1 MFFGCPVTQFCGDDD
16 AGANLRFAKAADV
29 LRHLSLRV
37 ADKIGDDVGVEQVA
51 HHRSTGSGGKSE
63 MGGKSSSSGASVAN
77 TASRALGGAASMTSR
92 SPSLRMMASSPENS
106 NSRGI
111 RTA

>member
-16 AGANLRFAKAADV
+16 AGANLRFANVADV

-51 HHRSTGSGGKSE
+51 HHRSTGSGCKSG

-77 TASRALGGAASMTSR
+77 TASRDSGGAGSMISR
-92 SPSLRMMASSPENS
+92 SPSLRIIASAPGNS

-111 RTA
+111 R